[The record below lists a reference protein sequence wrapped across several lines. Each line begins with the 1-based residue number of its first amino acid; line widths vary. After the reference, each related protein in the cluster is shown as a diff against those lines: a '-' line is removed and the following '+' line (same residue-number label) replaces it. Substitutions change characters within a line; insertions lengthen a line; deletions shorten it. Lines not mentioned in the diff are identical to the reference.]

1 VCQAR
6 KDCFCLNE
14 EIKLTTRCEGVVT
27 WVRSVPHAGAGGAC
41 QGGWEPFE
49 LSYEMSLLWL
59 LVRGGFEKD
68 ELSPYRGYHRRIRPK
83 GMISFLNQMTSMLA
97 VQYCGER
104 QR

>member
-1 VCQAR
+1 MLAQEGLAKEAGSRLSSLMKCH
-6 KDCFCLNE
+6 FC
-14 EIKLTTRCEGVVT
+14 GFWFV
-27 WVRSVPHAGAGGAC
+27 
-41 QGGWEPFE
+41 
-49 LSYEMSLLWL
+49 
-59 LVRGGFEKD
+59 GGFEKD